1 MANTA
6 ENVIG
11 VTGSTFAVTSA
22 SVVFAGLPGAG
33 AAEISYCRY
42 MELDIIDH
50 LWSTILPICR
60 TMTYCS
66 TSRLPRSQEHARPD
80 WSGSSVSA
88 SRLCFDIAWSMDISL
103 IHMLYA
109 LASRSA

>member
-60 TMTYCS
+60 TIDILFDFEAS
-66 TSRLPRSQEHARPD
+66 TLAR
-80 WSGSSVSA
+80 A
-88 SRLCFDIAWSMDISL
+88 CKA
-103 IHMLYA
+103 
-109 LASRSA
+109 